1 MYTLAASDYLAG
13 VASAASEVTYT
24 IFGMELTS
32 PSTEAYAALAQGQ
45 FSNSVATIYTASGV
59 TSFIKTITVVNTN
72 ATTARTFQLF
82 RGGTAAANA
91 ITPLILIPAG
101 GSATYEDGVG
111 WSISTIAVGTTLEND
126 LHTGYQD
133 WAAVAV
139 PDVPGSDVLRMFA
152 RKTSGRMLPKWIGPS
167 GVDTWMQP
175 ALFGNNVVQFNPT
188 SGTTATGG
196 FGVLWAKASSSGTA
210 DTPVP
215 SGTSPAIINQM
226 KRFRHRNV
234 ITTANQCMGIIATAA
249 NIPWVWRGNAAGLG
263 GFFFFTRFVIEAWQ
277 SNSDRLF
284 VGLTPGT
291 TECATTNTFQNNTMG
306 LWHDDTM
313 GANVLYLATKDG
325 ATYNGGSA
333 ISGATLAAGQ
343 GYDFYM
349 FAKPND
355 NTVYYRLDDIN
366 QGTTLIDS
374 SVGSNLPVDNVFLG
388 PQVTVGNG
396 ATDTA
401 SANLVGIGINRIYV
415 ESDH

>member
-1 MYTLAASDYLAG
+1 MFTLAANDTLAG
-13 VASAASEVTYT
+13 VASAASEVTCT
-24 IFGMELTS
+24 IFGMELNGT
-32 PSTEAYAALAQGQ
+32 TETYKVLYQGQ
-45 FSNSVATIYTASGV
+45 LAASAGTIYTATANGP
-59 TSFIKTITVVNTN
+59 SFIRTITVVNTDAVSAN
-72 ATTARTFQLF
+72 TFQLF
-82 RGGTAAANA
+82 RGGTASANA
-91 ITPLILIPAG
+91 ITPLINLPAG
-101 GSATYEDGVG
+101 GAANYEDGKG
-111 WSISTIAVGTTLEND
+111 WDFAEIPSGTTLLND
-126 LHTGYQD
+126 SHTGYQD
-133 WAAVAV
+133 WTGISV
-139 PDVPGSDVLRMFA
+139 PTAPSSGVLRMFA
-152 RKTSGRMLPKWIGPS
+152 RTTSGRMLPKWIGPS

-188 SGTTATGG
+188 AGTTATGG
-196 FGVLWAKASSSGTA
+196 FGVLWAKGGSSGTQ

-234 ITTANQCMGIIATAA
+234 VTTANQSMGIIATAA
-249 NIPWVWRGNAAGLG
+249 NIPWIWRGNAAGLG

-291 TECATTNTFQNNTMG
+291 TEQATTNTFSNNTIG

-333 ISGATLAAGQ
+333 ISSATLAAGQ

-366 QGTTLIDS
+366 AGTTLIDS
-374 SVGSNLPVDNVFLG
+374 SVSSNLPADNVFLG

-396 ATDTA
+396 ATDVTA
-401 SANLVGIGINRIYV
+401 NMVGIGINRIYI